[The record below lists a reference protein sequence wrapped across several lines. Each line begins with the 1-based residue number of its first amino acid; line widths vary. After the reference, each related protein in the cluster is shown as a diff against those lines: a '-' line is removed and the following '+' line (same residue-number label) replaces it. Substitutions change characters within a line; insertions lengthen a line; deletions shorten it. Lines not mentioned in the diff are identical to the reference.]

1 MYTMDTSLNSFYAL
15 NGYPSVDDNAALS
28 SEWEPSENDLLLF
41 GGAAGETFGIS
52 TASLEAEAT
61 NDMLVRLQ
69 WPSDNNHTGKQPQE
83 SQHSRYAGYLED
95 DDHDMVDP
103 QLEELFQN
111 ALYFGNHDD
120 DVVESYQTIEDQ
132 MRDDFMDPLVT
143 TDEQGHDH
151 QSTSIEGLPL
161 EERYKVSLE
170 KLEAPMRRSQETRN
184 CLTMKTSATESYER
198 SGSVHEIMS
207 SIATSSNKVRKL
219 VATMKHRI

>member
-1 MYTMDTSLNSFYAL
+1 MYSMDTSLNSFYAL

-41 GGAAGETFGIS
+41 GGAAGEHFGIS

-143 TDEQGHDH
+143 TDEEGHDH

-170 KLEAPMRRSQETRN
+170 KLEASMRRSQETRN